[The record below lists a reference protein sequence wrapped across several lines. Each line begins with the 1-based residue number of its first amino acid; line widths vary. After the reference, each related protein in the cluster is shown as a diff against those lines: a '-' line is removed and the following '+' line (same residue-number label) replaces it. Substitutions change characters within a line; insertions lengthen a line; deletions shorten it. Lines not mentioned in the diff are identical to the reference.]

1 MKGKS
6 SFVCYSS
13 WASYIASL
21 PDEQAAQLSKAI
33 AFYHLGQ
40 EYEIKDQSLRIF
52 FDSVVRPQMEADS
65 AKYQERIENA
75 KRSTAKRIDNSKSVT
90 QSEKANASVRE
101 CTQSDASVRECTQAK
116 DSVGVSVSD
125 SVSVSVSDS
134 VSDNVSVSVSEKDKE
149 QKKSAEKKPYSD
161 DPELEQAIEDF
172 IENRKVNKKPMTE
185 RAITLLINRLEQLA
199 PGDNKK
205 KIELLNIAI
214 LHGWQSVYI
223 PRDRDIPGKQSSGS
237 GYIDAINHRM
247 DSLKQWAEENGINPN
262 DVDGQGGMF

>member
-101 CTQSDASVRECTQAK
+101 CTQAK

-149 QKKSAEKKPYSD
+149 QKKSAEKKPHCE
-161 DPELEQAIEDF
+161 DPDLERALNDF
-172 IENRKVNKKPMTE
+172 IDSRKANKKPMTE
-185 RAITLLINRLEQLA
+185 RAITLLLNRLESLA
-199 PGDNKK
+199 PGDNKR
-205 KIELLNIAI
+205 KIELLNEAV
-214 LHGWQSVYI
+214 LHGWQSVYVS
-223 PRDRDIPGKQSSGS
+223 RDDQPKARQPN
-237 GYIDAINHRM
+237 GYVDAINNRM
-247 DSLKQWAEENGINPN
+247 NSLRQWAEENGINPN

>member
-90 QSEKANASVRE
+90 QFEKANASVRE

-149 QKKSAEKKPYSD
+149 QKKSAEKKPHCE
-161 DPELEQAIEDF
+161 DPDLERALNDF
-172 IENRKVNKKPMTE
+172 IDSRKANKKPMTE

-247 DSLKQWAEENGINPN
+247 DSLKEWAADNGINT
-262 DVDGQGGMF
+262 DDTEEGSMF

>member
-52 FDSVVRPQMEADS
+52 FASVVRPQMEADS

-172 IENRKVNKKPMTE
+172 VENRKVNKKPMTE

-247 DSLKQWAEENGINPN
+247 DSLKEWAEDNGINT
-262 DVDGQGGMF
+262 DDTEEGSMF

>member
-101 CTQSDASVRECTQAK
+101 CTQAK

-149 QKKSAEKKPYSD
+149 QKKSAEKKPHCE
-161 DPELEQAIEDF
+161 DPDLERALNDF
-172 IENRKVNKKPMTE
+172 IDSRKANKKPMTE

-247 DSLKQWAEENGINPN
+247 DSLKEWAADNGINT
-262 DVDGQGGMF
+262 DDTEEGSMF